1 MILFINGPFGVG
13 KTTVA
18 RLLVQKLP
26 RTILYDPEIIGG
38 VLHRV
43 LGPLTKVEDYQDYTL
58 WRRLVVGGARLSRRV
73 SGRTMVIPM
82 TVRRRD
88 AFEPLVEGLRRVDPN
103 LWCFRLTA
111 PRDILVVVGRIS
123 SVSEDK
129 EAYPWCAS
137 HLEVCPKAL
146 RDPAFGTEIRTEG
159 LAPAQFAG
167 RILKS
172 LPVITE
178 WSRS

>member
-13 KTTVA
+13 KTTVT

-26 RTILYDPEIIGG
+26 RAILDDPEIIGG

-58 WRRLVVGGARLSRRV
+58 WRRLVVGGTRLSRRV

-88 AFEPLVEGLRRVDPN
+88 VFDPLVEGLRRVDPN

-111 PRDILVVVGRIS
+111 PRDILVGRIS
-123 SVSEDK
+123 SDTEDK
-129 EAYPWCAS
+129 EAYPWRAS

-159 LAPAQFAG
+159 LVPAQFAG

-172 LPVITE
+172 LPVITG

>member
-26 RTILYDPEIIGG
+26 RAILYDPEIIGG

-58 WRRLVVGGARLSRRV
+58 WRRLVGGARLSRRV

-88 AFEPLVEGLRRVDPN
+88 VFDPLVEGLRRVDPN

-123 SVSEDK
+123 SDTEDK
-129 EAYPWCAS
+129 EAYPWRAS

-172 LPVITE
+172 LPVITG

>member
-26 RTILYDPEIIGG
+26 RAILYDPEFIGG

-43 LGPLTKVEDYQDYTL
+43 LGPFTKVEDYQDYTL

-88 AFEPLVEGLRRVDPN
+88 VFDPLVEGLRRVDPN

-111 PRDILVVVGRIS
+111 PRDILVGRIS
-123 SVSEDK
+123 SVTEDK
-129 EAYPWCAS
+129 EAYPWRAS

-172 LPVITE
+172 LPVITG